1 MPEEENQ
8 TSVERDC
15 KESGGQGETPV
26 EQSRG
31 QHTCCKAPATNAGW
45 GHVALDTNLS
55 ATAAQK
61 QPQTPG
67 SPQAWPWAHRTV
79 PMTAVGAGLP
89 PRDGRVWQREGRRV
103 QNPR

>member
-45 GHVALDTNLS
+45 GRVAS
-55 ATAAQK
+55 
-61 QPQTPG
+61 G
-67 SPQAWPWAHRTV
+67 H
-79 PMTAVGAGLP
+79 
-89 PRDGRVWQREGRRV
+89 
-103 QNPR
+103 

>member
-45 GHVALDTNLS
+45 GHVAS
-55 ATAAQK
+55 
-61 QPQTPG
+61 G
-67 SPQAWPWAHRTV
+67 H
-79 PMTAVGAGLP
+79 
-89 PRDGRVWQREGRRV
+89 
-103 QNPR
+103 